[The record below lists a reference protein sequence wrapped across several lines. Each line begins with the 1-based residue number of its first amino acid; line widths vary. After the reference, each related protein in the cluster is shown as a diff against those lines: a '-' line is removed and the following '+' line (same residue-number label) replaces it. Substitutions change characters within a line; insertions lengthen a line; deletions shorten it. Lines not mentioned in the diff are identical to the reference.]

1 MNRINR
7 NGFALEIDSGA
18 NFIIEELEKNGFE
31 GFVVG
36 GCVRDTIMGRKP
48 NDWDIATNARP
59 EEVMEI
65 FDKTIPTGVQHG
77 TVTVLVDKI
86 PYELTTYRID
96 GEYVDMRHPENVEF
110 SKNIVDDLSR
120 RDFTINAMAYN
131 NSRGLVDEFG
141 GIEDIEKKVIKCVGN
156 PDKRFNEDALRM
168 IRAIRFSAKL
178 GFEIEENTYQSILKN
193 ASNIKCISIERINKE
208 LEETIKYDSERLG
221 LLNSIGI
228 SEWLFGVELEEEN
241 LSMAEKADDFLEEY
255 NLYNKEDEELKNALK
270 RMFVTRNIGN
280 EKLKETLRKLR
291 YSRRDIDITSKLYGV
306 SKINNYSYIADKDVS
321 DDEKK
326 VLIKYILKDTG
337 DISLAKYGIYSW
349 LIEKNANPSVCFSL
363 FNDIIDSGEC
373 FSMSQLNVNG
383 KDIID
388 NNIAKGAAVGKLLNA
403 MLEYVIIHPEENE
416 KEKLLAFAKNYK
428 IM

>member
-59 EEVMEI
+59 EEVMDI
-65 FDKTIPTGVQHG
+65 FDKTIPTGVKHG

-141 GIEDIEKKVIKCVGN
+141 GIDDIEKKVIKCVGN

>member
-59 EEVMEI
+59 EEVMDI

-141 GIEDIEKKVIKCVGN
+141 GIDDIEKKVIKCVGN

-221 LLNSIGI
+221 LLNNIGI

-255 NLYNKEDEELKNALK
+255 NLYNKEEEELKNALK

-383 KDIID
+383 KDIIE

>member
-59 EEVMEI
+59 EEVMDI

-141 GIEDIEKKVIKCVGN
+141 GIDDIEKKVIKCVGN

-255 NLYNKEDEELKNALK
+255 NLYNKEEEELKNALK